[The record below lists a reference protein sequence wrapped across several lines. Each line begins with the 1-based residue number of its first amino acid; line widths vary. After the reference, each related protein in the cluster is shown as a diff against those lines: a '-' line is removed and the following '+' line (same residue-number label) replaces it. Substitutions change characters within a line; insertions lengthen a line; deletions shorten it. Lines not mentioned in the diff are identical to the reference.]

1 MKILGIDSSAKS
13 ASVAVTENGKIIS
26 SFYINTG
33 LTHSQTL
40 MPMVDNALKCAGLT
54 LKDIGLIAVNKG
66 PGSFT
71 GIRIGV
77 AAAKGLAFA
86 DNIPTVGVSTLE
98 SMAYN
103 LLSNNCIACAVM
115 DARCNQVYTA
125 LFDITDGKVTRL
137 TEDSAI
143 SIDELT
149 ENLKKYNK
157 NKIFVGDGAI
167 LCYNKSVNA
176 ISDVIIAPEN
186 VRYQNAVGVCHVA
199 SLCDSSS
206 YVRAEELIP
215 EYLRLPQAEREL
227 KAKKSLK
234 NEGV

>member
-13 ASVAVTENGKIIS
+13 ASAAVTENGKIIS

-40 MPMVDNALKCAGLT
+40 MPMVDNVLKCANLS
-54 LKDIGLIAVNKG
+54 LDDIGLIAVNKG

-77 AAAKGLAFA
+77 AGAKGLA
-86 DNIPTVGVSTLE
+86 DVKKIPVLGVSTLE

-103 LLSNNCIACAVM
+103 LLGKDCIACAVM

-125 LFDITDGKVTRL
+125 LFDISGDKITRL
-137 TEDSAI
+137 TEDEAI
-143 SIDELT
+143 SVDELLQNIT
-149 ENLKKYNK
+149 KYDK
-157 NKIFVGDGAI
+157 MKIFVGDGAEM
-167 LCYNKSVNA
+167 CYNKSVNVSEGTMLA
-176 ISDVIIAPEN
+176 AEN
-186 VRYQNAVGVCHVA
+186 IRYQNAAGVCFAAETYDPA
-199 SLCDSSS
+199 SYISASAL
-206 YVRAEELIP
+206 VP

-227 KAKKSLK
+227 KAKNLK
-234 NEGV
+234 

>member
-13 ASVAVTENGKIIS
+13 ASAAVTENGKIIS

-40 MPMVDNALKCAGLT
+40 MPMIDSALKCADVSLD
-54 LKDIGLIAVNKG
+54 DIDLIAVNRG

-77 AAAKGLAFA
+77 AAAKGLA
-86 DNIPTVGVSTLE
+86 DVKKIPCIGISTLE

-103 LLSNNCIACAVM
+103 LLNTDCIACCVM

-125 LFDITDGKVTRL
+125 LFDITDGIVTRL
-137 TEDSAI
+137 TDDSAI
-143 SIDELT
+143 SVDELF

-157 NKIFVGDGAI
+157 NKIFVGDGANM
-167 LCYNKSVNA
+167 CYNRLNKEESGIFLA
-176 ISDVIIAPEN
+176 AEN
-186 VRYQNAVGVCHVA
+186 VRFQTAAGVCHA
-199 SLCDSSS
+199 
-206 YVRAEELIP
+206 AETHEKGEYIPANQLVP

-227 KAKKSLK
+227 KRK

>member
-13 ASVAVTENGKIIS
+13 ASAAVTENGKVIS

-40 MPMVDNALKCAGLT
+40 MPMIDNVLKCADMSID
-54 LKDIGLIAVNKG
+54 DIDLIAVNKG

-77 AAAKGLAFA
+77 AAAKGLGDAK
-86 DNIPTVGVSTLE
+86 NLKCIGISTLE

-103 LLSNNCIACAVM
+103 LTDIDCTCCAVM

-125 LFDITDGKVTRL
+125 IFNIQGGKVERL
-137 TEDSAI
+137 TSDSAI
-143 SIDELT
+143 SIDELKNLLKNYNNLKILVGDGADLCYNRLSDDI
-149 ENLKKYNK
+149 ENLKKAGEMNK
-157 NKIFVGDGAI
+157 F
-167 LCYNKSVNA
+167 
-176 ISDVIIAPEN
+176 
-186 VRYQNAVGVCHVA
+186 QNAVGVCHAAESHGDAV
-199 SLCDSSS
+199 S
-206 YVRAEELIP
+206 AEELIP

-227 KAKKSLK
+227 NAKKLK
-234 NEGV
+234 